1 MHYSEIEF
9 IFEIKKRNPDAF
21 DYLMKEYTKP
31 VYYLAYNI
39 LNIGNS
45 KEDIEECVS
54 DVFVEAWQKI
64 DSFDDQKGSFRSWLL
79 MLTKYRALTYKRHLE
94 KHPIEYLEDYA
105 QTGHDEPTDEA
116 SPILDRETQLLLL
129 QAINAFGELDRQLFI
144 RRYFFGESVAGLM
157 QSTGMS
163 RSAVDNRLLRSR
175 NKIKEALF
183 CG

>member
-1 MHYSEIEF
+1 MRYSEIEL
-9 IFEIKKRNPDAF
+9 ISEIRKRNPDAF

-45 KEDIEECVS
+45 KEDVEECVS

-64 DSFDDQKGSFRSWLL
+64 DSYDDQKSSLRSWLL

-94 KHPIEYLEDYA
+94 KHPVEYLEDYE
-105 QTGHDEPTDEA
+105 QTGHDEPIDTA

-129 QAINAFGELDRQLFI
+129 QTINTFGDIDRQLFI
-144 RRYFFGESVAGLM
+144 RRYFYDESIAGLM
-157 QSTGMS
+157 QSMSMS